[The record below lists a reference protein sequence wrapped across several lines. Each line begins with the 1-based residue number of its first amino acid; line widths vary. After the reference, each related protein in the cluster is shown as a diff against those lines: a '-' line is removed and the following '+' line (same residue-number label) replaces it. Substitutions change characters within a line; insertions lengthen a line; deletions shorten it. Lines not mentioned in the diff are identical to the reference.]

1 MKRNAFNGGELS
13 PAMRLRSDMDV
24 YHRGC
29 ERLENFVVG
38 ATGGIT
44 RRRGM
49 RHVAAAMEE
58 ESKLFP
64 FIYSQSITYLLEL
77 SSTRLI
83 IRRGDKNEQVAYF
96 ESNGTWFYENL
107 ENVRMQQIN
116 AVLLIASPDSPLMQ
130 LRLNEDWSWELR
142 PFEYKTPPWESI
154 DYAEYPVRIVPIAP
168 FTGDYKLIYPEG
180 QIESPHP
187 GERLRVSFFAK
198 RQQAFSPAKDLLAGT
213 WHLFGVDRSQ
223 PQPSITPEHVFNVG
237 DKIAV
242 VGTPTL
248 EYYVCVR
255 TEDAW
260 TGSRDYV
267 IGLNSPA
274 NYGEDFAKAED
285 IESFAE
291 VEPIYGLDAKSRY
304 AHGAKIVLYSGY
316 WNLYTCI
323 REFGAA
329 DFKNGLSSFDD
340 YPQHFISGIA
350 VGDAMTCK
358 GEWKFNC
365 SGSWVG
371 AYEIRKNEISSE
383 ISSEWETLGES
394 ISPIGGASNN
404 IITGEEEEDCYL
416 RLFLTRTQFCGQTL
430 SAGFPADDC
439 SNMLIVPSYKRDIK
453 LTVIDDG
460 RLVDDE
466 PKYTPNATIETLDWS
481 WAAFNP
487 RFGYPSNICIH
498 NMRLVLAGTKHQP
511 QTLWFS
517 QTDDLNNFAIT
528 KNDSSAL
535 LLTMNTETQEPICW
549 LASRSDVLMLGTQ
562 DAEWVISPGN
572 ANALTSETVSLRN
585 YGHRGS
591 APVPALRA
599 ENKILYCERGA
610 SRVLEYAYQD
620 DYAAYISTDTTVFA
634 DHVARSGGGIVSGT
648 IIRKPDSIALF
659 LLADGTI
666 AAMTYNTLHN
676 VNAWHRYTT
685 KGSIESICALPNGTG
700 EDMLYLIVRRE
711 GKRCLELLDENSPY
725 TDGERGD
732 DYESIVTTTAFTAPD
747 RDARP
752 ELRPTVKIYLQS
764 ETPARAI
771 RVGTAGRPAP
781 ISHVGMLTE
790 GWVQLS
796 SLSHWTDELT
806 VTVSVSGPYGASI
819 LAIQI

>member
-49 RHVAAAMEE
+49 RHVGDAMTEK
-58 ESKLFP
+58 SKLIP
-64 FIYSQSITYLLEL
+64 FIYSQSLTYLLEL
-77 SSTRLI
+77 SCSRLI
-83 IRRGDKNEQVAYF
+83 IRRGDNNEQVASF
-96 ESNGTWFYENL
+96 ESNGTWFYEQL
-107 ENVRMQQIN
+107 ESVRTQQVN
-116 AVLLIASPDSPLMQ
+116 AVLFLASPESPLMQ
-130 LRLNEDWSWELR
+130 LRLKEDYRWELK
-142 PFEYKTPPWESI
+142 PFEYKTPPWASI
-154 DYAEYPVRIVPIAP
+154 DYADKPLKLVPLFPFQGNYKIV
-168 FTGDYKLIYPEG
+168 FPEG
-180 QIESPHP
+180 QEEFPML
-187 GERLRVSFFAK
+187 GEQLRVSYYTN
-198 RQQAFSPAKDLLAGT
+198 RQQAFATSKELLGGE
-213 WHLFGVDRSQ
+213 WHLLGADRTQ
-223 PQPSITPEHVFNVG
+223 QQGIVPGDVFKVG

-242 VGTPTL
+242 VGTPML
-248 EYYVCVR
+248 EYFVCVR
-255 TEDAW
+255 ADDAW

-285 IESFAE
+285 IESFAD
-291 VEPIYGLDAKSRY
+291 VEPIYGLDAKSSY
-304 AHGAKIVLYSGY
+304 ARGAKIVLYSGY
-316 WNLYTCI
+316 WNMYTCI

-371 AYEIRKNEISSE
+371 SYEIRKSDDGSE
-383 ISSEWETLGES
+383 LSAEWETLGES

-404 IITGEEEEDCYL
+404 IITGEEEEECHL
-416 RLFLTRTQFCGQTL
+416 RLFLTKTQFCGKTL
-430 SAGFPADDC
+430 SAGFPSDDC
-439 SNMLIVPSYKRDIK
+439 SNMLIVPSYKRDLLLEVVGEGK
-453 LTVIDDG
+453 VWDKTQQRSLNND
-460 RLVDDE
+460 
-466 PKYTPNATIETLDWS
+466 IETKDWS

-487 RFGYPSNICIH
+487 RFGYPSNVCVH
-498 NMRLVLAGTKHQP
+498 EMRLVLAGTKHQP

-517 QTDDLNNFAIT
+517 QTDDLNNFAVT
-528 KNDSSAL
+528 KNDTSAL
-535 LLTMNTETQEPICW
+535 LLTMSTETQEPICW
-549 LASRSDVLMLGTQ
+549 MASRADVLMLGTQ
-562 DAEWVISPGN
+562 DAEWVISSGN
-572 ANALTSETVSLRN
+572 ASSLNAETVSIRN

-599 ENKILYCERGA
+599 ENRILYCERGA
-610 SRVLEYAYQD
+610 SRVLEYAYQE
-620 DYAAYISTDTTVFA
+620 DYAAYVSTDTTVFA
-634 DHVARSGGGIVSGT
+634 DHIATSGGGIVSGT
-648 IIRKPDSIALF
+648 LVRKPDTMALF
-659 LLADGTI
+659 LLKDGTI
-666 AAMTYNTLHN
+666 AAMTYNTMHN

-685 KGSIESICALPNGTG
+685 KGCIESICALPNGTR
-700 EDMLYLIVRRE
+700 EDKLYLVVSRD
-711 GKRCLELLDENSPY
+711 GKRCLELLDDDSPY
-725 TDGERGD
+725 ADGERGE
-732 DYESIVTTTAFTAPD
+732 DYKSLATTTAFTAPD

-771 RVGTAGRPAP
+771 RVGTAGSPAP
-781 ISHVGMLTE
+781 ISHVGMLPE

-796 SLSHWTDELT
+796 TLSRWDDELT
-806 VTVSVSGPYGASI
+806 VTVSVSGPYGASF
-819 LAIQI
+819 LAIQV